1 MILLLLAP
9 GCSFEAHGGLL
20 DSGTDP
26 QHVEDSDA
34 PEDEDTEL
42 EDTGEAPDPLDVD
55 DDGDGLSEREGDCND
70 DDDSIYPGAW
80 DGCDGINQDCDDEVD
95 EGAVDDDSYEPNDEA
110 AWWLGNLDDPLSFS
124 VTAHLHNDDD
134 TDRFTFEVS
143 DNWLFDAFPVEISL
157 SNIPADANYR
167 LQVLL
172 VASHGDEQ
180 PGVIDVQ
187 FGSDSLLF
195 VLEDETGPENGGTY
209 EVVVDAI
216 ANADCGLPYQL
227 NIQGE

>member
-80 DGCDGINQDCDDEVD
+80 DGCDGINHGRRWAPRPPQHTHSRTSTSCSPS
-95 EGAVDDDSYEPNDEA
+95 GA
-110 AWWLGNLDDPLSFS
+110 
-124 VTAHLHNDDD
+124 
-134 TDRFTFEVS
+134 
-143 DNWLFDAFPVEISL
+143 
-157 SNIPADANYR
+157 
-167 LQVLL
+167 
-172 VASHGDEQ
+172 
-180 PGVIDVQ
+180 
-187 FGSDSLLF
+187 
-195 VLEDETGPENGGTY
+195 
-209 EVVVDAI
+209 
-216 ANADCGLPYQL
+216 GLPSDAASPALRAARRTPPRPVPARPFLSPQRPRWRARTAAATAAL
-227 NIQGE
+227 RRASITNINSRRQGWGK